1 MESDQPAEDCKFG
14 IRLSRIK
21 YYYYCVYTY
30 TNFYIIVGR
39 GRERERGGVVGRE
52 ERGKEERGSTYLF
65 LVLRFAPFVE
75 DPCCL
80 SPGPMVYGMATCH
93 SLTTIDG
100 ELTGDP
106 LDLKMFNGTKWVS
119 KNTCNVHMY
128 TLCI

>member
-1 MESDQPAEDCKFG
+1 MSLYTTK
-14 IRLSRIK
+14 RLS
-21 YYYYCVYTY
+21 
-30 TNFYIIVGR
+30 VG
-39 GRERERGGVVGRE
+39 EREKYTPFISFV
-52 ERGKEERGSTYLF
+52 Y
-65 LVLRFAPFVE
+65 RFAPFVE

-119 KNTCNVHMY
+119 LYNVV
-128 TLCI
+128 

>member
-1 MESDQPAEDCKFG
+1 MYIYTC
-14 IRLSRIK
+14 IRILCN
-21 YYYYCVYTY
+21 YGEG
-30 TNFYIIVGR
+30 GR
-39 GRERERGGVVGRE
+39 EGEKERERERG
-52 ERGKEERGSTYLF
+52 RGEKRDKSTSRFSL
-65 LVLRFAPFVE
+65 LRFAPFVE

-119 KNTCNVHMY
+119 KEAHTFCM
-128 TLCI
+128 